1 MINCLCLK
9 KCLQN
14 KVKQIFLTAKFL
26 RDFTMEMCTVKLQEL
41 DQHTVSQT
49 YFSTEPFLSF
59 NQLSTQL
66 ALRNAV
72 LEAVTVKLAAVKRY
86 ITLFLMF

>member
-26 RDFTMEMCTVKLQEL
+26 RDFTMEMCTVKL